1 MKLGASGFLGRSIF
15 LKLVENPILS
25 TAIHQFSFSE
35 CSKIVGSLFLKLVS
49 VLLGYVSS
57 DPFEIR
63 KIDMFSRLLK

>member
-1 MKLGASGFLGRSIF
+1 
-15 LKLVENPILS
+15 VENPILS